1 MNWHHDERAMGLV
14 GVVKKMDVDKDG
26 KASGPYLRAQVAI
39 EVAKPMRR
47 GVLSK
52 TKKDAD
58 PVWFDLQYEKMSF
71 YCLSCGIMGH
81 SELECGKP
89 VVRNASG
96 KLPYNIKLRAPEVR
110 KKKKTQSF
118 HEAAAESY
126 GSGSSIGSKKSKGS
140 MSRSNDLRSKNPVHD
155 DRREEEEEVLSPLK
169 NQGSKSD
176 SDTRKAADASRSLF
190 QSKKDESQ
198 IVPRKRKAKGS
209 GGSSSLTPDLNLPV
223 IDTSTLVPAGLVSE
237 RVNQLGKTG
246 GEVVVTPQVFAT
258 S

>member
-1 MNWHHDERAMGLV
+1 M
-14 GVVKKMDVDKDG
+14 
-26 KASGPYLRAQVAI
+26 
-39 EVAKPMRR
+39 
-47 GVLSK
+47 
-52 TKKDAD
+52 
-58 PVWFDLQYEKMSF
+58 
-71 YCLSCGIMGH
+71 
-81 SELECGKP
+81 
-89 VVRNASG
+89 
-96 KLPYNIKLRAPEVR
+96 LRAPEVR
-110 KKKKTQSF
+110 KKKTQSF

-246 GEVVVTPQVFAT
+246 GEVVAT
-258 S
+258 ASEASPKKQKRSKSHTHALSALTAGGSPRQAQ